1 MCGRPMKVEPTRLF
15 RRDVRQLGS
24 AQIRRRLEQ
33 VIQELIAADNITE
46 VSGVSRMTA
55 PGEHYRIRI
64 GEYRLGITMDGETAI
79 LRRFLPRGEIYR
91 RFP

>member
-1 MCGRPMKVEPTRLF
+1 MQVEPTRLF
-15 RRDVRQLGS
+15 RQDMRRLGS
-24 AQIRRRLEQ
+24 AELRGRVDQ

-46 VSGVSRMTA
+46 VTGVIRMRA
-55 PGEHYRIRI
+55 RGEHYRIRI
-64 GEYRLGITMDGETAI
+64 GEYRLGITMDGATAV

>member
-1 MCGRPMKVEPTRLF
+1 M
-15 RRDVRQLGS
+15 RQLGS
-24 AQIRRRLEQ
+24 AQLWCRLEQ
-33 VIQELIAADNITE
+33 VIQELQAADNITE

-55 PGEHYRIRI
+55 PGEHYRIRV
-64 GEYRLGITMDGETAI
+64 GGYRLGITIDGETAV

>member
-1 MCGRPMKVEPTRLF
+1 MRRMNVEPTRLF

-24 AQIRRRLEQ
+24 AQVRRQLAQ
-33 VIQELIAADNITE
+33 VIQELTEAANIEE
-46 VSGVSRMTA
+46 VNGVSRMTA
-55 PGEHYRIRI
+55 RGGRYRIRL
-64 GEYRLGITMDGETAI
+64 GNYRLGITIDGETAV

>member
-1 MCGRPMKVEPTRLF
+1 MEIRYHNQF
-15 RRDVRQLGS
+15 HRDS
-24 AQIRRRLEQ
+24 RRLGNLSLASQVEQ
-33 VIQELIAADNITE
+33 VIEQLKAASTIRDLR
-46 VSGVSRMTA
+46 GVSRMTA
-55 PGEHYRIRI
+55 RGEHYRIRV

>member
-1 MCGRPMKVEPTRLF
+1 MNVEPTRLF

-24 AQIRRRLEQ
+24 AQVRRQLDQ
-33 VIQELIAADNITE
+33 VIRELTEAANIEE

-55 PGEHYRIRI
+55 RGRHFRIRI
-64 GEYRLGITMDGETAI
+64 GNYRLVMLLEGDALI
-79 LRRFLPRGEIYR
+79 LERILHRREVYG